1 LLGIKPLMPR
11 HRQERGRTRR
21 ALRRERASWRSVLS
35 GRTGPTG
42 LSGAS
47 GASETSGPARVSEAG
62 GTTETRGTSG
72 ASGSA
77 RVGGTSGSG
86 EARGHRRAP
95 GPQRGRTAPGS
106 CRQRVRLARSLL
118 LTPWFAA
125 GAGIVIAA
133 AVAVGSPAALTYS
146 PSSPVLRCSQ
156 SGCVSP
162 APDQPDVATASPGV
176 ALKVGGAH
184 GHGAAARSA
193 PSRAAKAGGRAR
205 YRVGYR
211 LITHQRHRFVALIT
225 MPSGL
230 APGSWSLAFAFS
242 SARVEQVWG
251 AQWRPLA
258 SGEGGT
264 ALWSA
269 QWAGD
274 PLGWPTP
281 GQLVIMGR
289 GAQTAPT
296 SCRLNGVRC
305 SFG

>member
-1 LLGIKPLMPR
+1 MHG
-11 HRQERGRTRR
+11 RQRSKT
-21 ALRRERASWRSVLS
+21 AS
-35 GRTGPTG
+35 
-42 LSGAS
+42 
-47 GASETSGPARVSEAG
+47 
-62 GTTETRGTSG
+62 
-72 ASGSA
+72 
-77 RVGGTSGSG
+77 
-86 EARGHRRAP
+86 
-95 GPQRGRTAPGS
+95 GS

-146 PSSPVLRCSQ
+146 PSSPVLRCSE

-162 APDQPDVATASPGV
+162 APDHPDVATASPGV
-176 ALKVGGAH
+176 ALKVRGGH
-184 GHGAAARSA
+184 GHGASAGSA
-193 PSRAAKAGGRAR
+193 PSGAGKAGGRAR
-205 YRVGYR
+205 YRLGYR
-211 LITHQRHRFVALIT
+211 VVRHRRRRFVALIT
-225 MPSGL
+225 MPGAL
-230 APGSWSLAFAFS
+230 APGSWSLAFAFP

-251 AQWRPLA
+251 AQWQPLA

-264 ALWSA
+264 ALASA

-289 GAQTAPT
+289 GASTAPM

>member
-1 LLGIKPLMPR
+1 MPR

-21 ALRRERASWRSVLS
+21 ALRRGGASWRSVPS

-47 GASETSGPARVSEAG
+47 GASETSGPGRVSDTRRTRGAG
-62 GTTETRGTSG
+62 GVSR
-72 ASGSA
+72 SA
-77 RVGGTSGSG
+77 RVGGTSGPC
-86 EARGHRRAP
+86 EARGHRRAH
-95 GPQRGRTAPGS
+95 GRQRTKTAPGS
-106 CRQRVRLARSLL
+106 GRQRVRLARSLL

-146 PSSPVLRCSQ
+146 PSSPVLRCSE
-156 SGCVSP
+156 SGCASP
-162 APDQPDVATASPGV
+162 APDHPDVATASPGV

-184 GHGAAARSA
+184 SHDAAARPA
-193 PSRAAKAGGRAR
+193 PPRAAKDGGRVR

-211 LITHQRHRFVALIT
+211 VIRRRRHRFVALMT

-230 APGSWSLAFAFS
+230 APGSWSLAFAFA

-251 AQWRPLA
+251 AWWQPLA
-258 SGEGGT
+258 NGDGGA
-264 ALWSA
+264 ALGA
-269 QWAGD
+269 AGWAD
-274 PLGWPTP
+274 PLGWPAA
-281 GQLVIMGR
+281 GQLVVMGR
-289 GAQTAPT
+289 GVPTAPT

>member
-1 LLGIKPLMPR
+1 LLGINPLMPR

-21 ALRRERASWRSVLS
+21 ALRREGASGRSVLS

-42 LSGAS
+42 PSGAS
-47 GASETSGPARVSEAG
+47 GASETSGTSEA
-62 GTTETRGTSG
+62 
-72 ASGSA
+72 
-77 RVGGTSGSG
+77 G
-86 EARGHRRAP
+86 EARGHRRAHAR
-95 GPQRGRTAPGS
+95 QRSTTAPGS

-146 PSSPVLRCSQ
+146 PSSPVLRCSE

-162 APDQPDVATASPGV
+162 EPDHPNVATASPGV
-176 ALKVGGAH
+176 ALEVGGGH
-184 GHGAAARSA
+184 GHGASARPA
-193 PSRAAKAGGRAR
+193 PSRASKGGGQAR
-205 YRVGYR
+205 YRVSYR
-211 LITHQRHRFVALIT
+211 VITHRRRRFVALIT
-225 MPSGL
+225 MPGGL
-230 APGSWSLAFAFS
+230 ARGSWSLAFAFA

-251 AQWRPLA
+251 AQWQPSA

-264 ALWSA
+264 ALGSP

-289 GAQTAPT
+289 GAPTAPT
-296 SCRLNGVRC
+296 SCRLNGVSC